1 MRETKKDARAAAP
14 SSRTNPLGRLPLVGG
29 SRGAVCLHGGRLPA
43 PDPRRP
49 LRRMADRG
57 PLPLRDR
64 HLPRHRAVFRY
75 AVFYQV
81 SSQRIRIISGL
92 GAKWS
97 REILLDQLRS
107 VTVRREMLNR
117 FFNLGSLEFTPRK
130 ENAEPAVLK
139 GVPDP
144 DRLKRQVDLLAGL
157 RETAR

>member
-1 MRETKKDARAAAP
+1 MRVP
-14 SSRTNPLGRLPLVGG
+14 
-29 SRGAVCLHGGRLPA
+29 
-43 PDPRRP
+43 
-49 LRRMADRG
+49 
-57 PLPLRDR
+57 PLPPHERILWEGYPSWADHAVLFVFMGVAFLRLTLAVR
-64 HLPRHRAVFRY
+64 SAEWLTAALYLFAIGIFLGIAAVFRY

-117 FFNLGSLEFTPRK
+117 FFNLGSLEFTPRE